1 MPYQRVCLSIS
12 VSACL
17 FGSSRSTNMHGALVT
32 MVTLQIF
39 VFVVP
44 GALNFSNLPAA
55 TNELEFHTKFLPATR
70 ASKSSQVNFVGA
82 RNISPAPPF
91 DGLRFEPGGKNSG
104 RSPAVAR
111 FHCWSGG
118 QQGDSLKQRARGLKP
133 RVLSR
138 CGRDAAPRQRRPRTD
153 NATSPSQ
160 RRRGVARV
168 VIGSGTRRHRP
179 GLAATGSRK
188 QAGGS
193 ARPPA

>member
-1 MPYQRVCLSIS
+1 
-12 VSACL
+12 
-17 FGSSRSTNMHGALVT
+17 MHGALVT

-55 TNELEFHTKFLPATR
+55 TDELEFHTKFLPATR
-70 ASKSSQVNFVGA
+70 VSKSSQVNFVGA

-133 RVLSR
+133 RVLSL
-138 CGRDAAPRQRRPRTD
+138 GRDAATGTATHRQRYLAVAAETGSR
-153 NATSPSQ
+153 
-160 RRRGVARV
+160 ARV
-168 VIGSGTRRHRP
+168 VTRSGTRRHRP
-179 GLAATGSRK
+179 RLAATGSRK